1 MWLEENTT
9 YQAWQQE
16 TTVGTGNVEMNNQQT
31 SKLNRNTTN
40 TDQIQFFATATDAIV
55 AAAFAAWSNCRGFP
69 GTDECQNCSNQ
80 DRMEMHTLIFS
91 IFSGFDIL
99 VGRSYVWSE
108 VLEERLSMR
117 LDWGFETPGR
127 EVKLVECC
135 NRWWEEQC
143 PFIDEIIPPDV
154 SLCRSKVFFLKL
166 LHSAKE

>member
-1 MWLEENTT
+1 
-9 YQAWQQE
+9 
-16 TTVGTGNVEMNNQQT
+16 MNNQQT

-99 VGRSYVWSE
+99 VGRSYVWRE
-108 VLEERLSMR
+108 VFEERLSMR
-117 LDWGFETPGR
+117 LDWRFETPAR
-127 EVKLVECC
+127 EVKLVNVRAAMVGRTVSFYRRNHPARCLLV
-135 NRWWEEQC
+135 
-143 PFIDEIIPPDV
+143 PFQG
-154 SLCRSKVFFLKL
+154 FFLKL